1 MEKGTGQLC
10 LAGLSQ
16 ICLNSDS
23 NLEPN
28 TWKNFPK
35 LDQQVAKLK
44 VKTLTKNG
52 QVRIYSGLSA
62 LEEILTKLV
71 LAQIA
76 ETQDS
81 QIPNFHLKNAKKTPL
96 FTRKRGIIKGEL
108 LKS

>member
-52 QVRIYSGLSA
+52 QVTIYSGLSP

-76 ETQDS
+76 ETQTHTYQTFTS
-81 QIPNFHLKNAKKTPL
+81 KTP
-96 FTRKRGIIKGEL
+96 KRHLCSQEKGEL
-108 LKS
+108 LKGNY